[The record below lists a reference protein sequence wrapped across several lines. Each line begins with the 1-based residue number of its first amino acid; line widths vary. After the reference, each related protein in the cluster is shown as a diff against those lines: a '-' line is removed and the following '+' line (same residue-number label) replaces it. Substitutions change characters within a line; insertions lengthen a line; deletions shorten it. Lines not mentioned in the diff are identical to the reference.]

1 MGISPFGNSFN
12 SLEKISK
19 NMLVRNS
26 FGSIKIKKD
35 KIIVKDNPLPNPN
48 PDNYSIIK
56 YQEIKNKLLIKIKYH
71 DCTNYEGEKILI
83 FNCSYD
89 DIIKQKLIDPHFC
102 EDKSFYSPIARF
114 EPTDDGWELAIK
126 FIETCF

>member
-1 MGISPFGNSFN
+1 MGISPFGHSFN

-26 FGSIKIKKD
+26 SDSIKIKNNE
-35 KIIVKDNPLPNPN
+35 IIVKDNPLPNPK

-56 YQEIKNKLLIKIKYH
+56 YEQIKNKLIIKIKYH
-71 DCTNYEGEKILI
+71 DCVNYEGEKILI
-83 FNCSYD
+83 FNCSYN
-89 DIIKQKLIDPHFC
+89 DIIKQRLIDPHFS

-114 EPTDDGWELAIK
+114 EPTEEGWELAIK
-126 FIETCF
+126 FVESCF